1 MLPETRAAFLKDAVA
16 GFAPLGAEGAAL
28 ARSRMPAATLRDIA
42 EAKPLDWLPA
52 AHALACLHA
61 IESVG
66 GEDGIRA
73 CSIAA
78 IEASFR
84 APLLRAFIEAALD
97 TLGVTPGAVVRTVA
111 RAWPLH
117 YRHAGE
123 LVVLDGGPHA
133 LRVVHADLP
142 PLLRE
147 RCWLLSLATCVGR
160 VAALAAAGAV
170 GEPVEED
177 GKVVYVVRWPRP

>member
-16 GFAPLGAEGAAL
+16 CFAPLGAKGAAL
-28 ARSRMPAATLRDIA
+28 ARSRVPAATLRDI
-42 EAKPLDWLPA
+42 ETAKPLDWLPA

-61 IESVG
+61 IDSVG
-66 GEDGIRA
+66 GEDGVRA

-97 TLGVTPGAVVRTVA
+97 TLGVSPGAVVRTVA

-123 LVVLDGGPHA
+123 LVVLDDGPRA
-133 LRVVHADLP
+133 LRIVHAGLP
-142 PLLRE
+142 PLLAE
-147 RCWLLSLATCVGR
+147 RCWRLSLATCVGR
-160 VAALAAAGAV
+160 VAALVAPGAV

-177 GKVVYVVRWPRP
+177 GKTVYAVRWPQP

>member
-16 GFAPLGAEGAAL
+16 GFAPLGVEGAAL
-28 ARSRMPAATLRDIA
+28 ARSRMPSSALRDIHG
-42 EAKPLDWLPA
+42 AKPLDWLPA

-73 CSIAA
+73 CSTAA
-78 IEASFR
+78 IEATFR
-84 APLLRAFIEAALD
+84 APLLRAFIEAALGA
-97 TLGVTPGAVVRTVA
+97 LRVSPGAVVRTVS

-123 LVVLDGGPHA
+123 LVVLDDGPHA
-133 LRVVHADLP
+133 LRVVHAGLP

-147 RCWLLSLATCVGR
+147 RCWMLSLATCIGR
-160 VAALAAAGAV
+160 VTALAAEGAMA
-170 GEPVEED
+170 EPVEED
-177 GKVVYVVRWPRP
+177 GKIVYVVRWPQP